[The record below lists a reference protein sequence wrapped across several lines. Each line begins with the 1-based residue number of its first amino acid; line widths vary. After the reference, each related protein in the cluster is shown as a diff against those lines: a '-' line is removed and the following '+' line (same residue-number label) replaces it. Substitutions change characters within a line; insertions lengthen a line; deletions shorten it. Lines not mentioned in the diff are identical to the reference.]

1 MKETMTHTLTPN
13 AVDLHEAARVLYL
26 AFYNTLPQAE
36 RARIENMRGKLRV
49 EVSLRVN
56 EAAVEFVHEA
66 ADGTR
71 EDLGHLI
78 VPPAPHD
85 SGCDCVACEPQAD
98 PPGATVMARPAA
110 MAAGGRVK
118 K

>member
-1 MKETMTHTLTPN
+1 MTHTLTPN